1 MRELMR
7 SMLSLP
13 WMMPR
18 LMLET
23 GERLQRGMLDQILG
37 AAPAPEADAGA
48 PAGTAGLFGSP
59 HAASPVFIDAT
70 PVREAELRALPD
82 QGPVVML
89 NLYRFKP
96 DGGAERFAEYLQ
108 KGLPIFGQIGAKV
121 LYTGEV
127 RFTVIGPEKWDQC
140 AIVEY
145 PSLEVYRQFF
155 LDNPDFRALL
165 PLRASALADSRLY
178 VTQTLPAPAA

>member
-1 MRELMR
+1 MRELIR

-13 WMMPR
+13 WTMPR
-18 LMLET
+18 LMLEV
-23 GERLQRGMLDQILG
+23 GEKLQRGILDQVLG
-37 AAPAPEADAGA
+37 TAPMPAAGAGA
-48 PAGTAGLFGSP
+48 PAGPS
-59 HAASPVFIDAT
+59 HAAAPVFIDAT
-70 PVREAELRALPD
+70 PLRESDLRALPD
-82 QGPVVML
+82 LGGPVIMV

-96 DGGAERFAEYLQ
+96 DGGAQRFGEYLQ

-145 PSLEVYRQFF
+145 PSIDVYRQFF

-178 VTQTLPAPAA
+178 LTRTLPPPAA